1 MSKKNAAFYL
11 LLFLCVLN
19 SCTKQVDNTAV
30 PATPA
35 VKRDSASPSIK
46 FFNVVDQ
53 GRLRVKLN
61 GAIVADSLAQYFPSL
76 YITANTDSN
85 NIQLV
90 RETSLDT
97 TVFSINVAL
106 TPARKYSCFIYKLG
120 FDWKISLV
128 PDYLNVPDS
137 GYAAIRIL
145 DFRTQAA
152 TNYVNINLFS
162 LGYFNYNGVLPFI
175 YRHFLDHTSFD
186 YLTSFIPVLAR
197 PDYKIIVYNGNANL
211 AQRSGIP
218 LYSKKIYSMILMTPA
233 TATGDSAAMQKIFPD
248 IEEHY

>member
-1 MSKKNAAFYL
+1 MSKKSAACYL
-11 LLFLCVLN
+11 LLFLCALY
-19 SCTKQVDNTAV
+19 SCTKQVDNTATT
-30 PATPA
+30 TPTT

-53 GRLRVKLN
+53 GMLRVKLN
-61 GAIVADSLAQYFPSL
+61 GVVVADSLAQYFPSL
-76 YITANTDSN
+76 YITAKTDSN

-90 RETSLDT
+90 KVTSVDT
-97 TVFSINVAL
+97 TIFNINVAL

-128 PDYLNVPDS
+128 PDYLNIPDS

-186 YLTSFIPVLAR
+186 YLSSFIPVLAR
-197 PDYKIIVYNGNANL
+197 PDYKIIVYNSNANL

-233 TATGDSAAMQKIFPD
+233 SATGDSAAIQKIFPD